1 MSAIRLTM
9 TQALARAL
17 AAQRTVI
24 DGREAPLVAGV
35 WAIFGHGNVAA
46 LGEALWQ
53 ARDALP
59 TFRGH
64 NEQAMALAAV
74 GFARASRR
82 RRFMACASSIGPG
95 ATNMVTAAATAH
107 VNRLPL
113 LLLPADVFA
122 SRRPDPVLQQVE
134 SFADATV
141 TANDCLRPVSRYFDR
156 IARPEQILD
165 ALPRALAALTDP
177 AACGPATLALC
188 QDVQAEAFD
197 CPRDFLEPRVWTP
210 RRPPPDAASLAAAAS
225 ALAAAERPLLVAGGG
240 AFYAD
245 APVAAFAER
254 HGVPVVE
261 TQAGKGAL
269 PGDSPLNLGG
279 IGVSGSAAANALAAE
294 ADLAL
299 AVGSRLT
306 DVSTGSR
313 ALLPGGARLVALN
326 VNPADAARHGA
337 LPLVADAAAG
347 LEQLSER
354 LGGWRADPAWRDRA
368 AAARRA
374 WDAAALAASA
384 PGNAPLPS
392 DAQVV
397 GAVQRASARS
407 DIVVAAAGGLPGE
420 LHKLWRVGAP
430 GGYHVEYGYSCM
442 GYEIAGALGVKMALP
457 DRRVIVLVGD
467 GSWLMM
473 NSEIATSVALGLP
486 LTVVLLDNRGFACI
500 DRLQRAAGG
509 RPFNNL
515 FESSRGGAAVAVDFA
530 AHARA
535 LGADARKVASL
546 AELEA
551 AVGECADAPV
561 TTVLVVETD
570 PAAATEAGGYRWD
583 VPVAEVSPDPA
594 TVRARKAY
602 EAARPAL
609 RSGPATS

>member
-210 RRPPPDAASLAAAAS
+210 RRPPPDTASLAAAAS

-279 IGVSGSAAANALAAE
+279 IGG
-294 ADLAL
+294 
-299 AVGSRLT
+299 GFRQRRRQCPRRR
-306 DVSTGSR
+306 GRPR
-313 ALLPGGARLVALN
+313 ARRRQPPDRCLYRVAR
-326 VNPADAARHGA
+326 PAARRRA
-337 LPLVADAAAG
+337 SRRP
-347 LEQLSER
+347 QR
-354 LGGWRADPAWRDRA
+354 QPRRRRQTWR
-368 AAARRA
+368 AAARRRRRGGPRTA
-374 WDAAALAASA
+374 VGTAGRLARRAGVAGPRRRCA
-384 PGNAPLPS
+384 PRLGRC
-392 DAQVV
+392 
-397 GAVQRASARS
+397 GARRGRA
-407 DIVVAAAGGLPGE
+407 G
-420 LHKLWRVGAP
+420 
-430 GGYHVEYGYSCM
+430 
-442 GYEIAGALGVKMALP
+442 
-457 DRRVIVLVGD
+457 
-467 GSWLMM
+467 
-473 NSEIATSVALGLP
+473 
-486 LTVVLLDNRGFACI
+486 
-500 DRLQRAAGG
+500 QRAAPLRRASRRR
-509 RPFNNL
+509 RP
-515 FESSRGGAAVAVDFA
+515 
-530 AHARA
+530 
-535 LGADARKVASL
+535 ARKRPQRHRGRRRRRPSRRAAQTL
-546 AELEA
+546 A
-551 AVGECADAPV
+551 G
-561 TTVLVVETD
+561 
-570 PAAATEAGGYRWD
+570 R
-583 VPVAEVSPDPA
+583 
-594 TVRARKAY
+594 RARRLSRRIRLFLHGIRNRRRARR
-602 EAARPAL
+602 EDGAARPPRH
-609 RSGPATS
+609 RSGRRRFMADDEL

>member
-210 RRPPPDAASLAAAAS
+210 RRPPPDAESLAAAAS

-306 DVSTGSR
+306 DVSCTGSR

-326 VNPADAARHGA
+326 VNPADAARHARCRSSPTPRRASNSCRNGW
-337 LPLVADAAAG
+337 AAG
-347 LEQLSER
+347 APIR
-354 LGGWRADPAWRDRA
+354 RGGTAPPRRA
-368 AAARRA
+368 APGTPRRA
-374 WDAAALAASA
+374 PPPRRATRRSRPMRKSSA
-384 PGNAPLPS
+384 PS
-392 DAQVV
+392 
-397 GAVQRASARS
+397 SAR
-407 DIVVAAAGGLPGE
+407 
-420 LHKLWRVGAP
+420 AP
-430 GGYHVEYGYSCM
+430 
-442 GYEIAGALGVKMALP
+442 A
-457 DRRVIVLVGD
+457 
-467 GSWLMM
+467 
-473 NSEIATSVALGLP
+473 ATSWSP
-486 LTVVLLDNRGFACI
+486 
-500 DRLQRAAGG
+500 
-509 RPFNNL
+509 P
-515 FESSRGGAAVAVDFA
+515 
-530 AHARA
+530 
-535 LGADARKVASL
+535 
-546 AELEA
+546 
-551 AVGECADAPV
+551 
-561 TTVLVVETD
+561 
-570 PAAATEAGGYRWD
+570 PAAFPASCTNSGG
-583 VPVAEVSPDPA
+583 S
-594 TVRARKAY
+594 
-602 EAARPAL
+602 ARPAAITSNTAIPAWDTKSPA
-609 RSGPATS
+609 RSA